1 MIVHVDR
8 SGNMHRRDKAQPV
21 LHPAALHNLLY
32 LLGDVHHLLPLARFK
47 GQVLRVALHLSCGHS
62 STPSAA
68 SASAFILKN
77 VVNEA
82 KRTAAEEL
90 CSRAMDQLANG
101 DASLAIDTFRAAIAA
116 DPDYFEAHHGL
127 IRALRDAG
135 RLEQSVGA
143 ALALTA
149 LTPDDPLAHTAL
161 SISLQQAGHIPEAEA
176 AAARARIL
184 EWKAQLRSP
193 ASDQKP

>member
-1 MIVHVDR
+1 MGI
-8 SGNMHRRDKAQPV
+8 SAL
-21 LHPAALHNLLY
+21 LHA
-32 LLGDVHHLLPLARFK
+32 
-47 GQVLRVALHLSCGHS
+47 
-62 STPSAA
+62 
-68 SASAFILKN
+68 ASAFILKN

-82 KRTAAEEL
+82 KRITAEQL
-90 CSRAMDQLANG
+90 CYRAMDQLAGG
-101 DASLAIDTFRAAIAA
+101 DAAGAIANFRTAIEA

-127 IRALRDAG
+127 VRALRDAG

-176 AAARARIL
+176 AAARARVL

-193 ASDQKP
+193 ASDETS